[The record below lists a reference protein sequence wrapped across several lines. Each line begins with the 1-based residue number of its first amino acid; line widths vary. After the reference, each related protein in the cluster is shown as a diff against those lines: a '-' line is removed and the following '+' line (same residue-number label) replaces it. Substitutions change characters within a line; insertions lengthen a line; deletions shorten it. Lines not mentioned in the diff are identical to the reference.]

1 MRPSPEPAIRLSDV
15 SVRYDEHIA
24 LDAVSVEFR
33 SGEVTALS
41 GSNGSGKST
50 LLGAIAGTVPLANG
64 TVAVESPRVAYV
76 VQRSSVPDH
85 LPLTVRQAVQMG
97 HWAHRGVWGRLTR
110 DDRDIT
116 SASIAALGLDGL
128 ERRAL
133 GSLSGGQRQ
142 RVFVA
147 QGLAQ
152 RADILLLDEPT
163 IGLDETANELI
174 TLAIAAEAERG
185 VAVVHAT
192 HDPQVIHLAHRHV
205 QLGAG
210 RIVEATVSRDI
221 HHGGPSAHTPHTA
234 HTPRT
239 GYAPHGGYTPQHGE
253 GAHRND
259 GDSPAE
265 AREPVGTGA

>member
-1 MRPSPEPAIRLSDV
+1 MHPFPTPVIRLSDV

-24 LDAVSVEFR
+24 LDAVSAEFR
-33 SGEVTALS
+33 SGEIAALS

-50 LLGAIAGTVPLANG
+50 LLGAIAGTVPLAG
-64 TVAVESPRVAYV
+64 GGVSIGSVTVASPRVAYV

-97 HWAHRGVWGRLTR
+97 RWAHRGAWGRLTR
-110 DDRDIT
+110 DDREIT
-116 SASIAALGLDGL
+116 SASIAALGLEGL

-147 QGLAQ
+147 QGLAH

-163 IGLDETANELI
+163 IGLDEVANELI

-185 VAVVHAT
+185 AAVVHAT
-192 HDPQVIHLAHRHV
+192 HDARVIALAHRHV
-205 QLGAG
+205 RLGAG
-210 RIVEATVSRDI
+210 RIVAETVSRDI
-221 HHGGPSAHTPHTA
+221 HHGGPSTHAPHTSK
-234 HTPRT
+234 
-239 GYAPHGGYTPQHGE
+239 APHGGHTPQRSDGTHKNE
-253 GAHRND
+253 
-259 GDSPAE
+259 GDSPTQT
-265 AREPVGTGA
+265 REPVGTDA